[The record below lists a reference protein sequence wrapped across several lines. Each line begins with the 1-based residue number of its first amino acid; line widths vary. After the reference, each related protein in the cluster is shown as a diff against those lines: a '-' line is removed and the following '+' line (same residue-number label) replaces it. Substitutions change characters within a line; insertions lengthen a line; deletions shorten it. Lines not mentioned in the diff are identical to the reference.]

1 MNVLSTSFGRMSL
14 KNTLVKHM
22 EIHSYIV
29 EHIIKNKVKH
39 RSNIYTQFENKI
51 TVSNFARSLW
61 LL

>member
-14 KNTLVKHM
+14 KNTLAKHI

-39 RSNIYTQFENKI
+39 RSTIYTQFENKI
-51 TVSNFARSLW
+51 TVSNFARSL
-61 LL
+61 